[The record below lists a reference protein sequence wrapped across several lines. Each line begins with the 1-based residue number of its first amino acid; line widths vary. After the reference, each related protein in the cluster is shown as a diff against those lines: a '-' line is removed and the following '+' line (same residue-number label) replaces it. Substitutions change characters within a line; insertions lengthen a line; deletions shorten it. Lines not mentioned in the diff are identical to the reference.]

1 LIRLG
6 RGRDRPD
13 PLARQAALAIAGT
26 RIAIGLGALLAT
38 SPAIRALGFSAIGE
52 TKALARMAGA
62 RDVALGA
69 LTLAAGDDRERL
81 RLASLACAAVDAA
94 DAASFAAG
102 AGRREEVDRAALLG
116 VPSALAATGVGL
128 WIAKRLR

>member
-1 LIRLG
+1 LR
-6 RGRDRPD
+6 RRPDRPD
-13 PLARQAALAIAGT
+13 PLARQAALAIAGA

-38 SPAIRALGFSAIGE
+38 GPAIRGLGFGASGE
-52 TKALARMAGA
+52 TKALARLAGA

-69 LTLAAGDDRERL
+69 LTAAASEDRERL

-102 AGRREEVDRAALLG
+102 AARREQVDRAALLG
-116 VPSALAATGVGL
+116 VPSALAAAGAGL
-128 WIAKRLR
+128 WIAGRLR